1 MLLYSGVTKITE
13 ALSKMREL
21 VLSWNL
27 KDAVKFAETES
38 GLKAL
43 AALLNDSNQRV
54 RLRALSV
61 LSEILRRGKFNRNE
75 LLELFFEPLLQ
86 LINCGDEK
94 TCLRALPVLRELVK
108 DTHLQLAEFEK
119 LMTTLFSLAEEC
131 GGVAWNEVVELLKA
145 TPILVM
151 PESLGSLARD
161 YLKSNNPRAAVLG
174 AYLMVQS
181 GDPLDDISPEFSSVI
196 HSAFQCSDLS
206 TVELAFMGIGELL
219 RAPPMYP
226 LDTILLSIVPALR
239 RISEE
244 SEDVTIRHRA
254 REMLNA
260 LLDELRMYYQK
271 NPWELE
277 RSVRHLV
284 KENRKEDAIL
294 IASLLGDTS
303 ILFMAENTGPFSK
316 SGSQKFKAVGEREV

>member
-1 MLLYSGVTKITE
+1 MTKITE

-27 KDAVKFAETES
+27 KDAVKFAETEA

-43 AALLNDSNQRV
+43 ATLLNDSNQRV

-61 LSEILRRGKFNRNE
+61 LSEILRRRKFDRNE
-75 LLELFFEPLLQ
+75 LMELFFEPLMR
-86 LINCGDEK
+86 LINSGNEK
-94 TCLRALPVLRELVK
+94 TCLRALPLLRELVRGA
-108 DTHLQLAEFEK
+108 HLHRDQFEK
-119 LMTTLFSLAEEC
+119 LLATVFSIAEEC

-151 PESLGSLARD
+151 PESLALLARD
-161 YLKSNNPRAAVLG
+161 HLKSNNPRTAVLG

-181 GDPLDDISPEFSSVI
+181 GDPLDDIGPEFSSVI
-196 HSAFQCSDLS
+196 HSAFQCFDPS
-206 TVELAFMGIGELL
+206 TVELAFMGIEELL
-219 RAPPMYP
+219 RAPLMHP

-244 SEDVTIRHRA
+244 SEDVMIRHRA

-277 RSVRHLV
+277 RSVRRLV

-316 SGSQKFKAVGEREV
+316 SGSQKFKAMGEREV

>member
-1 MLLYSGVTKITE
+1 VSKITE
-13 ALSKMREL
+13 ALSRMREL

-27 KDAVKFAETES
+27 RDAVEFAESEE

-43 AALLNDSNQRV
+43 SALLSDSNHRI

-61 LSEILRRGKFNRNE
+61 LSEVLRRGKFSKNE
-75 LLELFFEPLLQ
+75 LLGLFFDPLIR
-86 LINCGDEK
+86 LIRAGDEK
-94 TCLRALPVLRELVK
+94 TCLRALPVLRELIR

-119 LMTTLFSLAEEC
+119 LMTTVFSIAEEC
-131 GGVAWNEVVELLKA
+131 DGVAWNEVVELLKA

-151 PESLGSLARD
+151 PESLGSLVRNH
-161 YLKSNNPRAAVLG
+161 LKSQNPRSAVLG
-174 AYLMVQS
+174 AYLMAQS
-181 GDPLDDISPEFSSVI
+181 GDLLEELTPEFSSVI
-196 HSAFQCSDLS
+196 HKAFQCSDPG

-226 LDTILLSIVPALR
+226 LDTVLLSIVPALR

-260 LLDELRMYYQK
+260 LLDELRTYYQK

-277 RSVRHLV
+277 RSVKRLV

-303 ILFMAENTGPFSK
+303 ILFMAENSTPTPQAGLK
-316 SGSQKFKAVGEREV
+316 YGVGR